1 MIDRS
6 QVNNRS
12 QVDLS
17 AVIPWINDAGAEIPA
32 YGVIQLRTNY
42 DTTSHALKPDG
53 TTGLFFVNGP
63 VPVASTKR
71 GESLVWNRP
80 RTVLLDGSSVGR
92 EVGPVEASWQ
102 MTSEGT
108 GFRVLKQAVAG
119 VGVVVQVGGGGTGGG
134 GHRIWFDITSV
145 TCNEDL
151 TKTLTVNVTHFTG
164 GCDEPIP
171 GEDEYGNIIVEDIC
185 GILNYYTEIW
195 LESGGIK
202 GSATYVYP
210 RSGYCEPKWIVDN
223 VCGQPECA

>member
-6 QVNNRS
+6 QVSNRS
-12 QVDLS
+12 RVDLS

-32 YGVIQLRTNY
+32 YGVVQLRDNY
-42 DTTSHALKPDG
+42 DTTSHAKKPNDAA
-53 TTGLFFVNGP
+53 GLFFVNGP
-63 VPVASTKR
+63 VPIASTKH

-80 RTVLLDGSSVGR
+80 RAVLLDSSPVGR
-92 EVGPVEASWQ
+92 EVGPVEDSWQ

-108 GFRVLKQAVAG
+108 GFRVLKQAVGG
-119 VGVVVQVGGGGTGGG
+119 VGSVVQIGGGGGGG
-134 GHRIWFDITSV
+134 GHRIWFDITAV

-151 TKTLTVNVTHFTG
+151 TKTLTVTVTYFTG
-164 GCDEPIP
+164 GCTESIP
-171 GEDEYGNIIVEDIC
+171 GEDEYGNVIVEDIC
-185 GILNYYTEIW
+185 GILNYYTETW